1 MREELSAPLPE
12 QALAYFRRPRGHFW
26 RWVEEGK
33 VIEWRNSNTICYREE
48 LARVLRSLTAQGL
61 PALAPVLLLLAACAD
76 TWPAASGGEQVLENL
91 LKQTPVTPTD
101 PSPAQ
106 LERRLQQ
113 VLNFMAVIRAL
124 PPALRSDVS
133 KLHLFREVFQAPTPQ
148 LQTDLSS
155 AVLVEWD
162 SGRLDEQLYYSG
174 EYLTRQRLWQEL
186 DCLAQA
192 LDRFPTPDL
201 LALRLRTG
209 LDKVPEPLPAPE
221 PLVELLNQPS
231 ELFDQLA
238 QDQRTAGLAHLTRHL
253 VASLRIPMHLQGAS
267 TQPLGGVADITNRGN
282 FDQLLLSELAHDDVS
297 FVARLVNNEALY
309 LRREEPPRPQARPHV
324 LLLDTTLRLWGTP
337 RAFGLAAA
345 LAWAQQAQM
354 PRSRAVVTAYAL
366 GGQDF
371 TPLDLTSFEGVVE
384 SLSQLDPALHCGAA
398 LHAFGKRQ
406 ALSEATD
413 YLLIT
418 EAQVVQQADFSQQLA
433 ATQPALRF
441 LLTVDRSGAL
451 ELYEYSNGHR
461 TLVSTTRYDLDE
473 LLFATRVRR
482 PLRPA
487 TPLKSPAFLQCVPAP
502 LYFPTT
508 GLRMSG
514 RNTFYRPALGVL
526 GISETRRVLYWPSKA
541 TGARELLPAIEAGT
555 YYFGTDEATYI
566 AVLVSGPGLLRVY
579 FFTTTTEEVELV
591 ELEAE
596 LDKSEQEVKVA
607 FKDDCYHVRRL
618 SSTLVFDCQQR
629 VVKERR
635 AAAFPTTTFTSFRTD
650 FGHLKRFINSGYN
663 ALHRVKQILVN
674 SLGELVIEGHQLR
687 LIGYSQ
693 TLTHGLQLMSIPS
706 TQPWSTRSTATLADT
721 VALPSN
727 EQVLLRRFT
736 WPDGSEAVVD
746 SRGLLHLRSADATLP
761 ELTVLLVLGHPTAAW
776 AADGTVTGSTY
787 FTGPNPTQHLPPA
800 EFYRQYLQRFTA
812 PLV

>member
-1 MREELSAPLPE
+1 MREEPSVLLPE

-26 RWVEEGK
+26 RWVEAGK

-48 LARVLRSLTAQGL
+48 LARVLRSLTAQGW
-61 PALAPVLLLLAACAD
+61 PALTPVLLLLAACAD
-76 TWPAASGGEQVLENL
+76 TWPVESEGEQVLENL
-91 LKQTPVTPTD
+91 LQQTPVAPTD

-106 LERRLQQ
+106 LEQRLQQ
-113 VLNFMAVIRAL
+113 VLNFMAVVRAL
-124 PPALRSDVS
+124 PPALRTDVP
-133 KLHLFREVFQAPTPQ
+133 KLHLFREVFRDPTPQ
-148 LQTDLSS
+148 LPADLAR
-155 AVLVEWD
+155 AVLGEWD

-174 EYLTRQRLWQEL
+174 EYLTRQWLWQEL
-186 DCLAQA
+186 ECLAQA
-192 LDRFPTPDL
+192 LTRFPTPDL

-209 LDKVPEPLPAPE
+209 LDQVPAPLSLSEPLIESARHP
-221 PLVELLNQPS
+221 V

-238 QDQRTAGLAHLTRHL
+238 QDQRTTGLAHLTRHL
-253 VASLRIPMHLQGAS
+253 MAALRIPMQLQGAGD
-267 TQPLGGVADITNRGN
+267 QPLGGIADITNRGN

-297 FVARLVNNEALY
+297 LLARLVNNEALY
-309 LRREEPPRPQARPHV
+309 LRREEPPRSQGRPHV

-337 RAFGLAAA
+337 RAFSLAAA
-345 LAWAQQAQM
+345 LAWTQQAQE
-354 PRSRAVVTAYAL
+354 PRSRVAVAAYAL

-371 TPLDLTSFEGVVE
+371 TLLDLTSFDGVVE
-384 SLSQLDPALHCGAA
+384 ALSQLDPALHCGAA
-398 LHAFGKRQ
+398 LQ
-406 ALSEATD
+406 AISQREPLGAAAD

-418 EAQVVQQADFSQQLA
+418 EAQVVQQPAFSQLLA
-433 ATQPALRF
+433 AAQPTLRF
-441 LLTVDRSGAL
+441 LLTVDRSGTL
-451 ELYEYSNGHR
+451 TLYEYINGYR
-461 TLVSTTRYDLDE
+461 TLVSTTRHDLEE
-473 LLFATRVRR
+473 LLFTTRVRR

-514 RNTFYRPALGVL
+514 RNTFYRPGL
-526 GISETRRVLYWPSKA
+526 GILGITETRRVLYWPSKA
-541 TGARELLPAIEAGT
+541 TGARELLLAIEAGT

-566 AVLVSGPGLLRVY
+566 AVLVSGQTLLRVY
-579 FFTTTTEEVELV
+579 LFDTATQEVELV

-596 LDKSEQEVKVA
+596 LDQPEQEVKVA
-607 FKDDCYHVRRL
+607 FEDNCYHVRR
-618 SSTLVFDCQQR
+618 SGSTLVFDCQQR

-635 AAAFPTTTFTSFRTD
+635 HAAFPATTFTSFRTD

-663 ALHRVKQILVN
+663 ALHRVKQLVVN

-693 TLTHGLQLMSIPS
+693 TVTHGLQLMSIPS
-706 TQPWSTRSTATLADT
+706 AQPVVARSTATLADT

-787 FTGPNPTQHLPPA
+787 FTGPNPPQHLPPA